1 MERSIAEIVRL
12 HRKRSGLTRNQLA
25 DIAGVGK
32 TVIYDI
38 EAGKETIRFATMKK
52 IMNVLNIKVI
62 FKSPVLRDEE

>member
-1 MERSIAEIVRL
+1 MEGSIAEIVRL

-38 EAGKETIRFATMKK
+38 EGGKETIRFTTLKK
-52 IMNVLNIKVI
+52 ILDVLNIKLV
-62 FKSPVLRDEE
+62 FSSPILRDEE